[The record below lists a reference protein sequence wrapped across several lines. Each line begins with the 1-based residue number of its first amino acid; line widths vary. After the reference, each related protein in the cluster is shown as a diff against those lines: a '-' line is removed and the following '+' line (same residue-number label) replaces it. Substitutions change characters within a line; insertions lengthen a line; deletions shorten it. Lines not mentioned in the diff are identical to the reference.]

1 LVAKRDELILKLKAD
16 DSGYQ
21 DFEQHRPTGRRYKP
35 VDDGAAIFLQT
46 MIEREYLVIGAGT
59 AGVSVCEGIR
69 QYDKRG
75 KITLVG
81 NEDHPPYTRPALS
94 KHFLSDKHSLPEE
107 TFHHPAK
114 WYEEHKID
122 LRLNT
127 VVTQFNIDRRLA
139 VLSNGQTIEF
149 KKACLATGS
158 RSARPPVAGT
168 NLGNIIYLRS
178 ISDALA
184 LKEMIALEGGI
195 LIVGGGFIALEAASA
210 LRHAKHKVAILT
222 REASLWNYLL
232 DAETSAWL
240 THLFAHHGVTLH
252 LQESLN
258 GFEGKTVLRN
268 VQTKNGNR
276 FPTTLALVAVGG
288 ELNLEL
294 VRNTPLSSP
303 KGTPV
308 SEFLET
314 DEKGI
319 YAAGDIALYPDRV
332 YGGMRRVD
340 HWENARQQG
349 LLVGANMTGKKR
361 QRYDQLPNYTSEVF
375 EMKLQFLGDFSA
387 GPPVKSELE
396 GSREKKSFVVRH
408 FLGDKLR
415 AAFLCNRPP
424 EQAAEIEKAI
434 RAGYGK
440 A

>member
-1 LVAKRDELILKLKAD
+1 
-16 DSGYQ
+16 
-21 DFEQHRPTGRRYKP
+21 
-35 VDDGAAIFLQT
+35 
-46 MIEREYLVIGAGT
+46 MIERDYLVIGAGT

-75 KITLVG
+75 KVIMVG
-81 NEDHPPYTRPALS
+81 NEAHPPYERLTLS
-94 KHFLSDKHSLPEE
+94 KSFLSPKGGDIES
-107 TFHHPAK
+107 TFHHPLA
-114 WYEEHKID
+114 WYEQQKID

-127 VVTQFNIDRRLA
+127 VVTQLNLDRRLA

-158 RSARPPVAGT
+158 RPLRPPVAGT
-168 NLGNIIYLRS
+168 NLGNIIYLRT
-178 ISDALA
+178 IGDALA
-184 LKEMIALEGGI
+184 LKEMFALEGEVI
-195 LIVGGGFIALEAASA
+195 IVGSGYIAVEAAAA
-210 LRHAKHKVAILT
+210 LRQGRQKVSLLT
-222 REASLWNYLL
+222 RDAALWSQYL
-232 DAETSAWL
+232 DSETAVWL
-240 THLFAHHGVTLH
+240 TNQFRSHGVNLH

-276 FPTTLALVAVGG
+276 YPASLALVAVGG
-288 ELNLEL
+288 EMNLEL
-294 VRNTPLSSP
+294 VRNTPLSSV

-308 SEFLET
+308 NEFLET

-332 YGGMRRVD
+332 LGGVRRTD

-361 QRYDQLPNYTSEVF
+361 QRYDHLPVYNSAVF
-375 EMKLQFLGDFSA
+375 DLKLQFIGDFA
-387 GPPVKSELE
+387 GGPPARVILE
-396 GSREKKSFVVRH
+396 GSRDKKNFIVRH

-415 AAFLCNRPP
+415 GAMLCNRSV
-424 EQAAEIEKAI
+424 EEGAEIGKTI
-434 RAGYGK
+434 RANNAK